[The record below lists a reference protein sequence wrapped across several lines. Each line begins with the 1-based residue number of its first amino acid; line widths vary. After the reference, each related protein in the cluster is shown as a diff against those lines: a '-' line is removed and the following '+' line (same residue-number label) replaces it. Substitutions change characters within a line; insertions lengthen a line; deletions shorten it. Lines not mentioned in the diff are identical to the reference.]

1 MKKIVL
7 LIVAVVLFSC
17 QNEPVVDYVV
27 VSGSVANKLPVDI
40 TINSLD
46 RKQIQ
51 KIKLS
56 EDGSFADTLKI
67 EPGLYM
73 FVNGVN
79 SAKFYVEHG
88 DNLVV
93 NFDAADF
100 KNSLSFEGNGAAENN
115 YLIAKDNKLDELIEK
130 GNAIFLL
137 EEADYKQKRLDVKTA
152 LENLL
157 ASFSDVSSKFKELEQ
172 KNLNYTY
179 LNTLNMY
186 QAYHAHYAKKPD
198 FKVSEDFLSEL
209 SDLNYGNA
217 TDFAFSPDYKNLVTS
232 QIYKQAAEMAQ
243 KDSIASDIAFLKV
256 AGALDSEFI
265 KNELAYNNAKYG
277 VTYTDDLEGF
287 YAAFMATSTNET
299 HKNEITETYNKLKT
313 VAKGQPS
320 PKFFNYENHAG
331 GTMSF
336 DDLKGKYVYIDVW
349 ATWCGPCKAE
359 IPYLKDLHATYKNK
373 NLHIVSIS
381 IDRAA
386 DHEKWKKM
394 VTDEQLT
401 GIQLFAD
408 KDWNSQFV
416 TDYLIK
422 GIPRFILVDPN
433 GVIVSP
439 NAPRPS
445 DPALVTLFNELNI

>member
-7 LIVAVVLFSC
+7 LLAAVMLFSC
-17 QNEPVVDYVV
+17 QKETSVDYVV
-27 VSGSVANKLPVDI
+27 LSGKVSNKLPVDI

-51 KIKLS
+51 KIKIAD
-56 EDGSFADTLKI
+56 DGSFVDTLNI

-73 FVNGVN
+73 FVNGIN
-79 SAKFYVEHG
+79 NAKLYVEKG
-88 DNLVV
+88 YNLVL
-93 NFDAADF
+93 NFDAGDF
-100 KNSLSFEGNGAAENN
+100 KNSLTFEGNGAAENN

-130 GNAIFLL
+130 GNGIYLL
-137 EEADYKQKRLDVKTA
+137 EEAEYKQKRLDIKTS

-157 ASFSDVSSKFKELEQ
+157 TSFQDVSSKFKELEQ

-179 LNTLNMY
+179 LNSLNIY
-186 QAYHAHYAKKPD
+186 QAYHSHYAKKPD

-217 TDFAFSPDYKNLVTS
+217 DDFAFSTDYKNLVTS

-243 KDSIASDIAFLKV
+243 KDSIASDIAFLNV
-256 AGALDSEFI
+256 AGSLDSEFI

-277 VTYTDDLEGF
+277 VTYTEDLEGF
-287 YAAFMATSTNET
+287 YNAFMEVSTNEE
-299 HKNEITETYNKLKT
+299 HKNEITESYNKLKT

-359 IPYLKDLHATYKNK
+359 IPYLKELHTKYKNK

-386 DHEKWKKM
+386 DHEKWQKM
-394 VTDEQLT
+394 VTEEQLT

-433 GVIVSP
+433 GIIVSP

-445 DPALVTLFNELNI
+445 DPALVALFNELNI

>member
-1 MKKIVL
+1 MKKITL
-7 LIVAVVLFSC
+7 FLAVIALVSC
-17 QNEPVVDYVV
+17 QKEAVVDYAVFSGN
-27 VSGSVANKLPVDI
+27 VSNKLPVDI
-40 TINSLD
+40 TINTLD
-46 RKQIQ
+46 RKQVQ
-51 KIKLS
+51 KIKIAD
-56 EDGSFADTLKI
+56 DGTFVDTLNI
-67 EPGLYM
+67 DPGLYM
-73 FVNGVN
+73 FVNGIN
-79 SAKFYVEHG
+79 NATLYVEKG
-88 DNLVV
+88 YNLVL
-93 NFDAADF
+93 NFDAANF
-100 KNSLSFEGNGAAENN
+100 KNTLKFEGNGAVENN

-137 EEADYKQKRLDVKTA
+137 EEADYKQKRTEIKTV

-157 ASFSDVSSKFKELEQ
+157 ASYPAVSSKFKELEQ

-209 SDLNYGNA
+209 RDLNYGNA
-217 TDFAFSPDYKNLVTS
+217 TDFAFSPNYKNLVTS

-243 KDSIASDIAFLKV
+243 KDSIAEDLAFLKV
-256 AGALDSEFI
+256 AGAIENDLI
-265 KNELAYNNAKYG
+265 KNELTYNNAKYG
-277 VTYTDDLEGF
+277 VTYTEDLEGF
-287 YAAFMATSTNET
+287 YNAFMAASTNEE
-299 HKNEITETYNKLKT
+299 HKNEITESYNKLKT

-320 PKFFNYENHAG
+320 PKFFNFENHAG

-359 IPYLKDLHATYKNK
+359 IPYLKDLHAQYKNK

-381 IDRAA
+381 IDRDA
-386 DHEKWKKM
+386 DHEKWQKM
-394 VTDEQLT
+394 VSEEQLT

-433 GVIVSP
+433 GLIVSP

-445 DPALVTLFNELNI
+445 DKALVSLFNELNI